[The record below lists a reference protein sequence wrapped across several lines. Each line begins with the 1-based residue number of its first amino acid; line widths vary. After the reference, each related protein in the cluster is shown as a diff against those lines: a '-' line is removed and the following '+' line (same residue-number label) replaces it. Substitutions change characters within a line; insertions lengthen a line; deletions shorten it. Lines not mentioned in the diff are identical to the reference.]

1 MVEILNRSLI
11 NPASIDTNN
20 TNRRNQILNEL
31 KINSPIPTDSYKN
44 FDYDYFDN
52 KKFKLGYMGYH
63 DIKKFDRNIK
73 SFANFFSLSLN
84 DSILDYGCAKGTLL
98 SSFLRNKFYNL
109 TGLDISDYAIKK
121 SNKNIKKYLYKIQM
135 HELNKF
141 LDRRFDLIISKDVLP
156 HLSLKELNL
165 LFTFFSKSDYGKI
178 YLEIFCPNSKRDL
191 WKYQIWDPTQKTL
204 KTKLEW
210 IKFIK
215 SHRLKDVYLYFND
228 IFT

>member
-1 MVEILNRSLI
+1 MIEILNRSLI
-11 NPASIDTNN
+11 NPVSNDTNN